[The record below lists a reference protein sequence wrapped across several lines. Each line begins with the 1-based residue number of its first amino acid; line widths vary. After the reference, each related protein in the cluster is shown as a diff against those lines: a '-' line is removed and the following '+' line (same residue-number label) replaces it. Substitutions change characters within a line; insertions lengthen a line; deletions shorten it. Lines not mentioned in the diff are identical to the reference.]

1 MDSKNVQKT
10 RFYACLKTKSL
21 YTVIEKML
29 KTHLKGLCLFVSQQT
44 KIIMLFKIDRFIGRP
59 LDFLILDIYK
69 CPKMDSTRL
78 SFLGWLKNNL
88 FVSKIIFKAFVVRE
102 LNCFKMLFFRKNQKN
117 PKKADFH
124 QKQLRHLW
132 DVSKRLHK
140 IDNEKKRDPFL
151 VESWKNTFPLHTKN
165 FLHGF

>member
-78 SFLGWLKNNL
+78 SFLGSLKNN
-88 FVSKIIFKAFVVRE
+88 FVKMQNVFRPFVVRE
-102 LNCFKMLFFRKNQKN
+102 LRGFEMLFFRKNQKI
-117 PKKADFH
+117 PKKEENS
-124 QKQLRHLW
+124 KKPLRHL
-132 DVSKRLHK
+132 
-140 IDNEKKRDPFL
+140 
-151 VESWKNTFPLHTKN
+151 
-165 FLHGF
+165 

>member
-78 SFLGWLKNNL
+78 SFLGSLKNN
-88 FVSKIIFKAFVVRE
+88 FVKMQNVFRPFVVRE
-102 LNCFKMLFFRKNQKN
+102 LRGFKILFFRKNQKN
-117 PKKADFH
+117 PKKADFY
-124 QKQLRHLW
+124 KKPLRHL
-132 DVSKRLHK
+132 
-140 IDNEKKRDPFL
+140 
-151 VESWKNTFPLHTKN
+151 
-165 FLHGF
+165 

>member
-10 RFYACLKTKSL
+10 RFYACLETKSL

-69 CPKMDSTRL
+69 CPKMDSVRL
-78 SFLGWLKNNL
+78 SFFVLLKNN
-88 FVSKIIFKAFVVRE
+88 FIYCKTIFKAFVVRE
-102 LNCFKMLFFRKNQKN
+102 LRGFEMLFFRKNQKI
-117 PKKADFH
+117 PKKEENC
-124 QKQLRHLW
+124 QKPLRHL
-132 DVSKRLHK
+132 
-140 IDNEKKRDPFL
+140 
-151 VESWKNTFPLHTKN
+151 
-165 FLHGF
+165 